1 MKSDYLNKND
11 RENFTNADIKE
22 NEKLTATNKLLT
34 ELAKGKKSAE
44 EQGWLTQEDVE
55 RELELKWILMYF
67 SFLAFN
73 LKNPKLYLH
82 NLFF

>member
-22 NEKLTATNKLLT
+22 KSTATNKLFA
-34 ELAKGKKSAE
+34 EIYKGKKSAE

-55 RELELKWILMYF
+55 RELELIWILMYF

-73 LKNPKLYLH
+73 LKNQSKTV
-82 NLFF
+82 FT

>member
-11 RENFTNADIKE
+11 KENFTNADIKE
-22 NEKLTATNKLLT
+22 NEKSTATNKLLA
-34 ELAKGKKSAE
+34 EIYKGKKSAE

-55 RELELKWILMYF
+55 RELELIWILMYF

-73 LKNPKLYLH
+73 FKNQKLYLR
-82 NLFF
+82 NLCF